1 MTATNETTPGGTRR
15 RIRPKRATLVGLAL
29 IAPLALVI
37 VLFLILPLVRFVS
50 LSVDNRETAQ
60 WLSHTAAALSD
71 WHGEGLPADDAY
83 AAIARDIRENSDSTS
98 KLAARLNFFEG
109 GMISPDSL
117 PLALGWMIVGLSAIQ
132 LVNPFEPLPDE
143 MPDRLGLAR
152 ALAIIALAA
161 VCAWLIPMT
170 GFLPASM
177 VLAIGACVMMRER
190 RWYVV
195 VIAGVVMPVAI
206 WFAITQLLGRPL
218 P

>member
-1 MTATNETTPGGTRR
+1 MRVDRLVTLCVLLASLAFVFVVIPAGTEK
-15 RIRPKRATLVGLAL
+15 I
-29 IAPLALVI
+29 
-37 VLFLILPLVRFVS
+37 
-50 LSVDNRETAQ
+50 
-60 WLSHTAAALSD
+60 
-71 WHGEGLPADDAY
+71 
-83 AAIARDIRENSDSTS
+83 
-98 KLAARLNFFEG
+98 EG

-117 PLALGWMIVGLSAIQ
+117 PLALGWMIIGLSAIQ
-132 LVNPFEPLPDE
+132 LANPFEPLPDE

-195 VIAGVVMPVAI
+195 MIAGVVMPVAI